1 MRHILNIAHR
11 GFTKRLPGNTL
22 EAFEAAIEI
31 GVDGIECDVQETADC
46 EFILFHDTKLVGN
59 DITRLRSTQIREV
72 RLENR
77 FNIPTLE
84 EALELCKTRVK
95 LIIDVKR
102 LRSFD
107 RFARLLRSRPDLDSL
122 MVTSFDQD
130 LVLRLSYL
138 APDIRKGVI
147 LDSPVA
153 DPIAVIKS
161 AQSDTIVTKFP
172 FVDVDL
178 VDYIHR
184 HNSYIFVW
192 GCADLEDIRK
202 TLRLDIDGII
212 SDFPD
217 LVLQEFNTMS

>member
-11 GFTKRLPGNTL
+11 GFTKRFPDNTL

-46 EFILFHDTKLVGN
+46 EFILFHDAKLIGN
-59 DITRLRSTQIREV
+59 DIKRLRSTQIREV

-77 FNIPTLE
+77 FSIPTLE

-95 LIIDVKR
+95 LMIEVKR

-107 RFARLLRSRPDLDSL
+107 RFARLLGSRPDLDSL

-138 APDIRKGVI
+138 TPDIRKGVI

-161 AQSDTIVTKFP
+161 AQSDTIVTRFP

-184 HNSYIFVW
+184 HNCYIFVW
-192 GCADLEDIRK
+192 GCADREDIRK

-212 SDFPD
+212 SDLPD
-217 LVLQEFNTMS
+217 FVLHEFHTMS

>member
-22 EAFEAAIEI
+22 EAFEAAIEL

-46 EFILFHDTKLVGN
+46 EFILFHDTELVGN
-59 DITRLRSTQIREV
+59 DITRLRSTQIKEV
-72 RLENR
+72 MLENR

-122 MVTSFDQD
+122 VVSSFDQD

-147 LDSPVA
+147 LDSPAA
-153 DPIAVIKS
+153 DPFAVIKS
-161 AQSDTIVTKFP
+161 ALSDTIVMRFP
-172 FVDVDL
+172 FVDMDL

-192 GCADLEDIRK
+192 GCADLGDIRK

-217 LVLQEFNTMS
+217 LVLHELRTMS

>member
-11 GFTKRLPGNTL
+11 GFTKRFPGNTL

-59 DITRLRSTQIREV
+59 DITRLRSTQVKEV

-138 APDIRKGVI
+138 APDIRKGVTF
-147 LDSPVA
+147 DSPVA

-161 AQSDTIVTKFP
+161 AQSDIIVTKLP
-172 FVDVDL
+172 FVDAEL

-184 HNSYIFVW
+184 HNCYIFIW
-192 GCADLEDIRK
+192 GCADPLDIRK
-202 TLRLDIDGII
+202 ALRLDIDGII

-217 LVLQEFNTMS
+217 LVLHELRTMS